1 MNDYI
6 QNKLDEL
13 VGILA
18 EKEHDRW
25 AHWQK
30 YMHERV
36 YDSSQSINPH
46 LKVIPTEDYNR
57 WERQLNTPYSEL
69 SEKEKESD
77 RKQVRKYLP
86 IIEQVLTDYHN
97 HTVEKW
103 EHDIKLLKL
112 IHKQE
117 LDSIALKS
125 LEDFMEWSEL
135 RKSLQ
140 DTNK

>member
-1 MNDYI
+1 MNNYI

-13 VGILA
+13 VEILA

-97 HTVEKW
+97 HTV
-103 EHDIKLLKL
+103 IVTG
-112 IHKQE
+112 KQ
-117 LDSIALKS
+117 IGRAHV
-125 LEDFMEWSEL
+125 
-135 RKSLQ
+135 
-140 DTNK
+140 